1 MPADLFSY
9 LADNIVYVAGVI
21 TALLLIAGF
30 ATKVVH
36 HAVDSRRYRHRA
48 WHYFL
53 IKELYDKS
61 FQPYMILESKSLDCT
76 LTNQAMRNLFSAGD
90 QDFKGKSWFRLI
102 EPLELSDVLQS
113 WREAFDNRSNY
124 TRIVNVVLPDG
135 TKLKMH
141 FTGEAY
147 IYLNRTR
154 AFIVSAR
161 IVRNK

>member
-1 MPADLFSY
+1 MPADLLSY

-21 TALLLIAGF
+21 GALAVVLAF
-30 ATKVVH
+30 ATK
-36 HAVDSRRYRHRA
+36 AINRAIDIAKYRHRA

-90 QDFKGKSWFRLI
+90 QDFKGKAWFRLI
-102 EPLELSDVLQS
+102 EPLELSDVLKS
-113 WREAFDNRSNY
+113 WRDAFDNKSDY
-124 TRIVNVVLPDG
+124 TRTVSVILPDG
-135 TKLKMH
+135 TKLKMQ

-154 AFIVSAR
+154 AFIVSAK
-161 IVRNK
+161 IVRGH